1 MPATPAQ
8 PQIRTSPMK
17 IISVSEMRRLE
28 RESNVPPE
36 QLMQTAG
43 ENACAEILR
52 FAECTLSPRHRQR
65 YVVVAGKGNNGGDAL
80 VVAKCLHRQGYPVE
94 VFSTCPLSD
103 YSGTAASQATS
114 FPQDIPYTVV
124 TEKLPN
130 YALRIGTVVVDGL
143 LGIGTTGNARGVV
156 AELIRQINASA
167 LPVCSLDTPS
177 GLECDKGSGDP
188 IISAALTVTMAYP
201 KTGLFCGQG
210 PEAAGLVRVVPIGLQ
225 KDLDATTS
233 DDAEAFTEQD
243 AVKLL
248 MRRPLESH
256 KNSFGHALCIAGSAQ
271 YPGAPF
277 LAAEA
282 ALRGGAGLVT
292 LAIPSAAVRRSGP
305 AALILSA
312 IGDANHG
319 MFSLEDWSQLAPLL
333 ERSNALIYG
342 PGTGSDVDSAFIAKL
357 LAVPKPLVI
366 DADGIRTVAKTP
378 TLLQQMA
385 SRQAP
390 TLLTP
395 HPGEMAAL
403 LKGLNVHETLSRL
416 EQAKTASRLCNAFV
430 LLKGHNSV
438 SASPSG
444 ELSINTSGGPALAT
458 AGTGDVL
465 AGLMTAFLAQ
475 QLPPYDAMRL
485 AAYIHGHAAD
495 IACLAPRAMIADD
508 LLSLIPKALAD
519 ISPWG

>member
-1 MPATPAQ
+1 
-8 PQIRTSPMK
+8 MK

-28 RESNVPPE
+28 QESAVPLE

-52 FAECTLSPRHRQR
+52 FAEGTLSPRHRQR

-80 VVAKCLHRQGYPVE
+80 VVAKCLHRQGFPVE
-94 VFSTCPLSD
+94 VFSTCPLSN

-114 FPQDIPYTVV
+114 FPPTIPYMVV
-124 TEKLPN
+124 TEKLPDT
-130 YALRIGTVVVDGL
+130 ALRPGTVVVDGL

-177 GLECDKGSGDP
+177 GLDCDNGTGDP
-188 IISAALTVTMAYP
+188 IISAALTVTMALP
-201 KTGLFCGQG
+201 KKGLFCGKG
-210 PEAAGLVRVVPIGLQ
+210 SEAAGLVRVVPIGLQ
-225 KDLDATTS
+225 EDLNIATS
-233 DDAEAFTEQD
+233 EEAEAFTEQD
-243 AVKLL
+243 ATKLL
-248 MRRPLESH
+248 TRRQLDSH
-256 KNSFGHALCIAGSAQ
+256 KNSFGHALCIAGSVQ

-292 LAIPSAAVRRSGP
+292 LAIPKAAVVRSGP
-305 AALILSA
+305 AALILAS
-312 IGDANHG
+312 IGNADHG
-319 MFSLEDWSQLAPLL
+319 CFSIADWPQITPLV
-333 ERSNALIYG
+333 ERSNALLYG
-342 PGTGSDVDSAFIAKL
+342 PGTGSEVDSAFIAKL
-357 LAVPKPLVI
+357 LDVPKPLVI
-366 DADGIRTVAKTP
+366 DADGIRAVAKEP

-385 SRQAP
+385 SRKAP

-403 LKGLNVHETLSRL
+403 LKGLNVNETLPRH
-416 EQAKTASRLCNAFV
+416 EQAHTAARLCNAFV
-430 LLKGHNSV
+430 LLKGHNSIA
-438 SASPSG
+438 ASPSG
-444 ELSINTSGGPALAT
+444 KLSINTSGGPALAT

-475 QLPPYDAMRL
+475 QMAPYDAMCL
-485 AAYIHGHAAD
+485 AAYVHGHAAD
-495 IACLAPRAMIADD
+495 ISGFAPRSMISDD
-508 LLSLIPKALAD
+508 LLSLIPHALAD
-519 ISPWG
+519 LSPWG

>member
-1 MPATPAQ
+1 
-8 PQIRTSPMK
+8 MK

-28 RESNVPPE
+28 QESSVPLE
-36 QLMQTAG
+36 TLMQTAG

-80 VVAKCLHRQGYPVE
+80 VVAKCLHKDGYSVE
-94 VFSTCPLSD
+94 VVSTCPLGN
-103 YSGTAASQATS
+103 YSGTAASQASS

-124 TEKLPN
+124 TDKLPDD
-130 YALRIGTVVVDGL
+130 ALRPGTVVVDGL
-143 LGIGTTGNARGVV
+143 LGIGTTGNAHGVV

-167 LPVCSLDTPS
+167 LPICSLDTPS
-177 GLECDKGSGDP
+177 GLDCDTGSGAP

-201 KTGLFCGQG
+201 KTGLFCGKG
-210 PEAAGLVRVVPIGLQ
+210 PEAAGLIRVVPIGLP
-225 KDLDATTS
+225 KEIAVESTEE
-233 DDAEAFTEQD
+233 AEAFTKQD
-243 AVKLL
+243 AAKLL
-248 MRRPLESH
+248 TRRPLDSH

-292 LAIPSAAVRRSGP
+292 LAVPQAGIRRTGP

-312 IGDANHG
+312 IGEAGHAS
-319 MFSLEDWSQLAPLL
+319 FAEADWTQMTPLL
-333 ERSNALIYG
+333 ERSNTLLYG
-342 PGTGSDVDSAFIAKL
+342 PGTGTSVDSAFIAKL

-366 DADGIRTVAKTP
+366 DADGIRAVARESA
-378 TLLQQMA
+378 LLQQMA

-403 LKGLNVHETLSRL
+403 LKGLNVTEALPRQ
-416 EQAKTASRLCNAFV
+416 EQARTAARLCNAFV

-438 SASPSG
+438 AASPSG

-465 AGLMTAFLAQ
+465 AGLMAAFLAQ
-475 QLPPYDAMRL
+475 QIPPYDAMRL
-485 AAYIHGHAAD
+485 AAFVHGHAAD
-495 IACLAPRAMIADD
+495 IACISPRSMIADD
-508 LLSLIPKALAD
+508 LLGIIPRALAD
-519 ISPWG
+519 LSPWG